1 MRQNAKVDVIIPAY
15 KPKES
20 YIKLIEMLEKQTYP
34 VNRIIVINTEEKYY
48 TELMY
53 GQVLDKTFD
62 NIHVSH
68 ISKREF
74 NHARTRRDGVERSD
88 ADIFVCMTDDAVPKD
103 EFLIENLISPLLSNK
118 ACVSYARQIAK
129 KDSDEIEKFTRNF
142 NYPRK
147 SRLKSA
153 ADMEQLGIKTYFC
166 SNVCAAYNREVYDR
180 LGGFEEYAIFNED
193 MVYAAKAVKAG
204 YKIAYTA
211 SAEVIHSHDYNAVQL
226 FKRNFDMGVSQAE
239 HPEIFKRISST
250 SEGKKLVAQTIE
262 HLKKRKKAYLI
273 PKLVFNSTVKYLG
286 YRLGVM
292 YEYLPKWFVKKC
304 SSMPEYW
311 VGRDVYENNRKI
323 NYHSGYGI
331 NATERVDGRRIHK
344 ASQMDDTYRG
354 DGYKSTLKDE
364 IKVRPKDKM
373 IDRSHAIGTNKEVA
387 WKNNDVNDEYR
398 RSTATLKEM
407 RGFRE
412 LSDGKNNNTEK
423 NKSTDIKSETDIKK
437 NTDIRKETAAK
448 KETDFKN
455 DIEIKKDTEKQDSKN
470 VSNITED
477 KISEAETTDKVDIKE
492 ALNNES

>member
-15 KPKES
+15 KPSES

-53 GQVLDKTFD
+53 GHMLDKTYD
-62 NIHVSH
+62 NLHVSH

-129 KDSDEIEKFTRNF
+129 KESDEIEKFTRNF

-147 SRLKSA
+147 SRLKGA

-193 MVYAAKAVKAG
+193 MVFAAKAVKAG

-211 SAEVIHSHDYNAVQL
+211 SAEVIHSHDYNAIQL

-273 PKLVFNSTVKYLG
+273 PKLVFNSAVKYLG

-311 VGRDVYENNRKI
+311 VGRDVYENNKKI
-323 NYHSGYGI
+323 DYHAGYGI
-331 NATERVDGRRIHK
+331 NTTERVDGRRIHK
-344 ASQMDDTYRG
+344 ASQVDDTYRG

-398 RSTATLKEM
+398 RSTATSKEL
-407 RGFRE
+407 RDFRQ
-412 LSDGKNNNTEK
+412 LSEG
-423 NKSTDIKSETDIKK
+423 KK
-437 NTDIRKETAAK
+437 NIVDKTVIDENKEK
-448 KETDFKN
+448 D
-455 DIEIKKDTEKQDSKN
+455 IKKDTEDKKTSEKSVESN
-470 VSNITED
+470 VSNINLSD
-477 KISEAETTDKVDIKE
+477 KNTSETKATDEKVDIKE
-492 ALNNES
+492 ALENES